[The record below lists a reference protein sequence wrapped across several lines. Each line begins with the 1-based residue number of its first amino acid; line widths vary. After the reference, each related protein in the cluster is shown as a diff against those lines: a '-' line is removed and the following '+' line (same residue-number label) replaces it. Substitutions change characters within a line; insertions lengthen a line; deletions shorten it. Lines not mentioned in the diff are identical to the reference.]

1 MAEPTLKDVMKS
13 QAIIK
18 SSVETVHGKLDMLD
32 RSVGNIQTRLNKQE
46 ALTVKIAGI
55 DESQEQI
62 SKDFDNHKK
71 KMAEIA
77 KNNEQPENENAQ
89 LNTRIINLGNLVPTE
104 QEK

>member
-1 MAEPTLKDVMKS
+1 MAEPTLKDVMER

-18 SSVETVHGKLDMLD
+18 SSVETLHGKLDMLD

-62 SKDFDNHKK
+62 SKDFDNQKK